1 MGFYDFLK
9 NHMDRKGLL
18 RMAVA
23 LVVCLI
29 IALSWYLVDGSTECL
44 WATAVVAAAWTVVL
58 LVLWMNHNRRSQP

>member
-23 LVVCLI
+23 LVVL
-29 IALSWYLVDGSTECL
+29 LVVSVGWYVADGSTECL

-58 LVLWMNHNRRSQP
+58 LVLWMNHNQKGKG